1 MRVDRDRI
9 VSELF
14 FWLRPDFVLRCL
26 RRFQDLE
33 GFDRAI
39 ALASSAFTAMLPLA
53 ILFGTLA
60 PGGDGENAAEHVIK
74 RYGLTAEGAQAVRDA
89 FAPPQGVST
98 SLGIFG
104 GLLLLIAALSFARAV
119 QRLIERAWGL
129 KSLSLRN
136 TRNAAL
142 WIPGI
147 AAYGIVTGV
156 VGAESG
162 NGLVHVVALVAS
174 VVLAVGFLVWTGR
187 LLSAR
192 RVSSADLLPF
202 AILVAAGLAIYGVVS
217 DVWIPRLFNTY
228 AARYG
233 VIGATFAIISA
244 LFGAMFVVVVM
255 TAIGREITEELA
267 RLRRG
272 ERPPPDAVRKEWDA
286 MIAAARGRRDQFR
299 EQAEAWRAERRRR
312 KAKKAAGADSGGSP
326 GLASGALAGEEGAE
340 SSGVVREEPEE
351 PEEPNPAALT

>member
-9 VSELF
+9 VGELF

-26 RRFQDLE
+26 RRFQELE

-53 ILFGTLA
+53 ILFGTLV
-60 PGGDGENAAEHVIK
+60 PGGNAENAAESVIK

-129 KSLSLRN
+129 KALSLRN

-142 WIPGI
+142 WIPGL
-147 AAYGIVTGV
+147 AAYGILTGLFS
-156 VGAESG
+156 AESG
-162 NGLVHVVALVAS
+162 KGLVHVVVLVAS
-174 VVLAVGFLVWTGR
+174 GVLGVGFLLWTGR

-192 RVSSADLLPF
+192 RISSSDLLPF

-272 ERPPPDAVRKEWDA
+272 ERPPPDAVRREWDA
-286 MIAAARGRRDQFR
+286 LIADARVRRDDAR
-299 EQAEAWRAERRRR
+299 ARYEAWKAERRAR
-312 KAKKAAGADSGGSP
+312 KTATAAAKHAGADVGGSP
-326 GLASGALAGEEGAE
+326 GVPPGASAGE
-340 SSGVVREEPEE
+340 
-351 PEEPNPAALT
+351 EEPNPDPQAADRFSA

>member
-1 MRVDRDRI
+1 MRIDRDRI

-14 FWLRPDFVLRCL
+14 FWLRPDFLLRCL
-26 RRFQDLE
+26 TRFQSLE

-53 ILFGTLA
+53 ILFGALA
-60 PGGDGENAAEHVIK
+60 PGDDGHNAADGVIK
-74 RYGLTAEGAQAVRDA
+74 RYSLTAEGAQAVRDA
-89 FAPPQGVST
+89 FAPPQGVQS
-98 SLGIFG
+98 SVGIFG

-129 KSLSLRN
+129 KPLSLRN

-147 AAYGIVTGV
+147 AAYGILTGV
-156 VGAESG
+156 VSGVTGTGLLHLLVLGA
-162 NGLVHVVALVAS
+162 A

-187 LLSAR
+187 LLSAK
-192 RVSSADLLPF
+192 RVTSADLLPF
-202 AILVAAGLAIYGVVS
+202 AILVAAGLAVYGVVS
-217 DVWIPRLFNTY
+217 DLWVPRLFNTY

-255 TAIGREITEELA
+255 TAIGREVTEELA

-272 ERPPPDAVRKEWDA
+272 ERPPPDAVKREWDTL
-286 MIAAARGRRDQFR
+286 IADARGRRDEAR
-299 EQAEAWRAERRRR
+299 ERYEGWKTERRER
-312 KAKKAAGADSGGSP
+312 KAEKAAA
-326 GLASGALAGEEGAE
+326 EE
-340 SSGVVREEPEE
+340 S
-351 PEEPNPAALT
+351 

>member
-14 FWLRPDFVLRCL
+14 FWLRPDFLLRCL
-26 RRFQDLE
+26 ARFQSLE

-39 ALASSAFTAMLPLA
+39 ALASSAFTAILPLA
-53 ILFGTLA
+53 ILFGALA
-60 PGGDGENAAEHVIK
+60 PGGDGANAADHVIK
-74 RYGLTAEGAQAVRDA
+74 RYGLTDEGAQAVRDA
-89 FAPPQGVST
+89 FAPPQGVT
-98 SLGIFG
+98 SSVGIFG

-129 KSLSLRN
+129 KPLSLRN

-142 WIPGI
+142 WIPGLAGYAI
-147 AAYGIVTGV
+147 LTGF
-156 VGAESG
+156 VGAISG
-162 NGLVHVVALVAS
+162 RGVLHLLALGAS
-174 VVLAVGFLVWTGR
+174 VVLAVGFIVWTGR

-192 RVSSADLLPF
+192 RVSSADLVPF
-202 AILVAAGLAIYGVVS
+202 AILVAAGLAVYGVVS
-217 DVWIPRLFNTY
+217 DAWIPRLFNTY

-255 TAIGREITEELA
+255 TAIGREITEELE

-272 ERPPPDAVRKEWDA
+272 ERPPPDAVRREWDA
-286 MIAAARGRRDQFR
+286 LIADARARRDDAR
-299 EQAEAWRAERRRR
+299 ERYEGWKAQRRARKHPPAEVEAPPDAP
-312 KAKKAAGADSGGSP
+312 DP
-326 GLASGALAGEEGAE
+326 
-340 SSGVVREEPEE
+340 
-351 PEEPNPAALT
+351 